1 MLLNKEDA
9 RSLLKDFGLRAT
21 GPRIAVLKILYAA
34 ENALS
39 CSEVLDQLGD
49 TDWDPA
55 TIYRNLIK
63 LKDVGIA
70 VIVSRA
76 DGISRYALKKEGD
89 DTHKH
94 PHFFCNDCDTVSCL
108 PLDLTMNV
116 PMNEYWTNSIAQAMV
131 QLRGTCPDCL
141 TN

>member
-1 MLLNKEDA
+1 MSLNKEDA

-21 GPRIAVLKILYAA
+21 GPRIAVLKILSTA

-39 CSEVLDQLGD
+39 YSEVLHQLGD

-76 DGISRYALKKEGD
+76 EGISRYALKKAEE

-94 PHFFCNDCDTVSCL
+94 PHFVCDDCDKVSCL
-108 PLDLTMNV
+108 PSNLTMNV
-116 PMNEYWTNSIAQAMV
+116 PVDEHWTDSIAQAMV